1 MMRAVKRYREAVV
14 FDALGTVFN
23 PSPLEKLLGG
33 KTQFDA
39 WFGRLLHSSLALT
52 TLGEWRPFE
61 QTAESTLAATLARS
75 TRSVSAAAVLEA
87 LARVPAYPDADD
99 AFAALEEAGVT
110 IGVLTNGAE
119 RATTKLLEL
128 AGLADRV
135 AEVVSVEELE
145 LFKPHP
151 AAYKHAAE
159 RLGAQ
164 PANVTVISA
173 HAWDVAG
180 AKAAGLKAVWVD
192 RLEREW
198 PLPRGKPRTVADGLV
213 AAAELALAKR

>member
-14 FDALGTVFN
+14 FDALGTLFD

-39 WFGRLLHSSLALT
+39 WFERLLHSGLALT

-61 QTAESTLAATLARS
+61 QVAESTLATAVARS
-75 TRSVSAAAVLEA
+75 TRKLDADAVLGA
-87 LARVPAYPDADD
+87 LASLPPHRDAGR
-99 AFAALEEAGVT
+99 AFDRLEEAGVT
-110 IGVLTNGAE
+110 TGVLTNGSE
-119 RATTKLLEL
+119 RATARLLEL
-128 AGLADRV
+128 AGLGERV

-159 RLGAQ
+159 RMGAQ

-192 RLEREW
+192 RLEQEW
-198 PLPRGKPRTVADGLV
+198 PLPRGKPRTVAHDLGE
-213 AAAELALAKR
+213 AAELALAKR